1 MKEIFCKFM
10 SSQSR
15 KAFKAAFPY
24 TVPIF
29 AGFWFLGISYGIYMN
44 VSGFHWIYP
53 ALMSLTIFAGSVEFI
68 VVNLLLGSFNPIQAF
83 ILAFMVNARHLF
95 YGISMLDK
103 YRGLGMKKLYLIFG
117 LCDESFSINYT
128 AKIPEGVDKG
138 LFYFWV
144 TFLNQFYWV
153 SGSTLGGMLGSII
166 KFNTY
171 GLEFILT
178 SMFVV
183 IFMEQFLKEDNHLNA
198 FIGFLSSF
206 ICLLIFGAENFI
218 LPSMAL
224 ILIGLTI
231 VRSRLE

>member
-68 VVNLLLGSFNPIQAF
+68 VVNLLLGSFNPLQAF

-103 YRGLGMKKLYLIFG
+103 YRGLGIKKLYLIFG

-206 ICLLIFGAENFI
+206 ICLVIFGAENFI

-224 ILIGLTI
+224 ILIGLTL

>member
-1 MKEIFCKFM
+1 MKNLLDKFI
-10 SSQSR
+10 SLKSR
-15 KAFKAAFPY
+15 KALKAAFPF
-24 TVPIF
+24 TLPIF

-68 VVNLLLGSFNPIQAF
+68 VVNLLLGSFNPLQAF

-103 YRGLGMKKLYLIFG
+103 YRGLGIKKLYLIFG

-206 ICLLIFGAENFI
+206 ICLLVFGAENFI

-224 ILIGLTI
+224 ILVGLTV

>member
-1 MKEIFCKFM
+1 
-10 SSQSR
+10 
-15 KAFKAAFPY
+15 
-24 TVPIF
+24 
-29 AGFWFLGISYGIYMN
+29 
-44 VSGFHWIYP
+44 
-53 ALMSLTIFAGSVEFI
+53 
-68 VVNLLLGSFNPIQAF
+68 
-83 ILAFMVNARHLF
+83 
-95 YGISMLDK
+95 MLDK

-218 LPSMAL
+218 LPSMAI
-224 ILIGLTI
+224 ILIGLTV

>member
-1 MKEIFCKFM
+1 
-10 SSQSR
+10 
-15 KAFKAAFPY
+15 
-24 TVPIF
+24 
-29 AGFWFLGISYGIYMN
+29 
-44 VSGFHWIYP
+44 
-53 ALMSLTIFAGSVEFI
+53 
-68 VVNLLLGSFNPIQAF
+68 
-83 ILAFMVNARHLF
+83 
-95 YGISMLDK
+95 
-103 YRGLGMKKLYLIFG
+103 
-117 LCDESFSINYT
+117 
-128 AKIPEGVDKG
+128 
-138 LFYFWV
+138 
-144 TFLNQFYWV
+144 
-153 SGSTLGGMLGSII
+153 MLGSII

-224 ILIGLTI
+224 ILIGLTL